1 MVGTQTFQL
10 EYEYEEKEEEEVQG
24 KIKIMTRIRI
34 RIRIKTRGRT
44 TRKMMILT
52 ISPPLL
58 GPWPTSSGWF
68 GPSDG

>member
-1 MVGTQTFQL
+1 MNMKRRRKRRFRV
-10 EYEYEEKEEEEVQG
+10 
-24 KIKIMTRIRI
+24 KIKIMTRIRSRI